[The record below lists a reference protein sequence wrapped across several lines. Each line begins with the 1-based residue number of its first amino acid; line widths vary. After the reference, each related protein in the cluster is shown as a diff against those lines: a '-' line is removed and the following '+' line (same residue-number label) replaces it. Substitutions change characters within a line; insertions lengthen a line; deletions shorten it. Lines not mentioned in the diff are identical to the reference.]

1 MALLPLFP
9 LPNLVL
15 FPDVLVPLH
24 IFEPRYRE
32 MIGDALEG
40 DRRIGMVLL
49 RAGWRAD
56 YEGRPPI
63 YPVGCSAVIVHA
75 AELDDGRY
83 NIVIRGLERFR
94 VAAEDHARAYRRA
107 TVDALPDPAL
117 DEGQRAALTAARTA
131 IEARLGLMNPA
142 ADVERLSSDRADV
155 LPDAQFVNQLAQSI
169 ALEPVEKQALL
180 ECDSVLSRAE
190 TLIELLEMKR
200 AVAAMPGATDL
211 REH

>member
-1 MALLPLFP
+1 M
-9 LPNLVL
+9 VL
-15 FPDVLVPLH
+15 F
-24 IFEPRYRE
+24 
-32 MIGDALEG
+32 
-40 DRRIGMVLL
+40 
-49 RAGWRAD
+49 RAGWKAD
-56 YEGRPPI
+56 FEGRPPI
-63 YPVGCSAVIVHA
+63 YPVGCSAVIVHSV
-75 AELDDGRY
+75 ELDDGRY

-107 TVDALPDPAL
+107 AVDALPDSPL
-117 DEGQRAALTAARTA
+117 DEGQRAGLTAARTA
-131 IEARLGLMNPA
+131 LEARLGLMNPA
-142 ADVERLSSDRADV
+142 ADVGRLSSSRADV

-200 AVAAMPGATDL
+200 AVEAIPGAADL

>member
-1 MALLPLFP
+1 MTLPLFP

-15 FPDVLVPLH
+15 FPDALVPLH

-32 MIGDALEG
+32 MIGDTLEG

-49 RAGWRAD
+49 RAGWKDD

-63 YPVGCSAVIVHA
+63 YPIGCSAVIVHSVK
-75 AELDDGRY
+75 LDDGRY

-94 VAAEDHARAYRRA
+94 VAAEDDTRAYRRA
-107 TVDALPDPAL
+107 TVDAKPDTAL
-117 DEGQRAALTAARTA
+117 DDRQRAALGAARATL
-131 IEARLGLMNPA
+131 EARLGLMNPG
-142 ADVERLSSDRADV
+142 ADVERLSSGRADV
-155 LPDAQFVNQLAQSI
+155 LPDAQFVNQLAQSL

-190 TLIELLEMKR
+190 TLIDLLEMRR
-200 AVAAMPGATDL
+200 ALEAMPGGSDL
-211 REH
+211 REQ